1 MHGLI
6 SFHTTKHMGLI
17 NARQEDMHSIEHV
30 YTHTMGW
37 VHQGGFN
44 ERPPAII
51 LFKLL
56 FYSLHSFVP

>member
-17 NARQEDMHSIEHV
+17 NASQEDIHSIKHV
-30 YTHTMGW
+30 YTHTTGW
-37 VHQGGFN
+37 VHRGGFN

-56 FYSLHSFVP
+56 FYSLYSFVP